1 MSEFPSTPLRLNDL
15 LTDSQDFRK
24 PMVLL
29 IATVYDS
36 NRIQIIINKE
46 KKKEIGQSPG
56 ETRHK
61 LPDVFSSAFTWWFAK
76 VSQQ

>member
-24 PMVLL
+24 PMVIL

-46 KKKEIGQSPG
+46 KKKRDRTKSRRNKTQTSRCLLQCI
-56 ETRHK
+56 HM
-61 LPDVFSSAFTWWFAK
+61 V
-76 VSQQ
+76 VC

>member
-1 MSEFPSTPLRLNDL
+1 
-15 LTDSQDFRK
+15 
-24 PMVLL
+24 MVIL